1 MSDYPVAISR
11 EVFADLDT
19 PVSAYLKV
27 REAGPSFLLES
38 VEGGQSLGR
47 YSFIGSRPR
56 RVLHVADGMQHFD
69 HDAPTPCIDPLQA
82 IRAMVDAYGP
92 APAPDARFE
101 GGAIGYLSYEAAR
114 WFERIPL
121 ASRRSAGFAR
131 RGVPRRRYG
140 PDL

>member
-1 MSDYPVAISR
+1 MTNGYYPSLTECRRLGIAEYPIAISR

-56 RVLHVADGMQHFD
+56 RV
-69 HDAPTPCIDPLQA
+69 
-82 IRAMVDAYGP
+82 
-92 APAPDARFE
+92 
-101 GGAIGYLSYEAAR
+101 
-114 WFERIPL
+114 
-121 ASRRSAGFAR
+121 SR
-131 RGVPRRRYG
+131 
-140 PDL
+140 